1 MTKKEA
7 SSKQK
12 ILLAAEE
19 EFAEQGFAGART
31 QEIASKAGVN
41 KALIHYY
48 YKDKSSLYQAVMDE
62 MMFDLI
68 RISQDVAKRKLT
80 GKALV
85 EALVSDFFDFAARH
99 PHFSKLTT
107 AGSTM
112 SDAKYLDASIK
123 NLFRPLFQRGV
134 EFLEEHMEK
143 KAIRKVDA
151 PQFLVSALLLT
162 LSYFAMS
169 PMISLLLGKDATAQN
184 SLAQRKKSV
193 IDFVFTALGMGE
205 ASGVPPNPPGQN
217 RTGNARSDSAAH

>member
-7 SSKQK
+7 STKEK
-12 ILLAAEE
+12 ILLAAED

-31 QEIASKAGVN
+31 QEIARKAQVN

-62 MMFDLI
+62 MMYDLI

-99 PHFSKLTT
+99 PHFAKLTT

-112 SDAKYLDASIK
+112 GDAKYLETSIK

-143 KAIRKVDA
+143 GAIRKVDA

-162 LSYFAMS
+162 LSYFAMQ
-169 PMISLLLGKDATAQN
+169 PMISLLLGKDAASKTA
-184 SLAQRKKSV
+184 LEQRKKSV
-193 IDFVFTALGMGE
+193 LDFVFATLG
-205 ASGVPPNPPGQN
+205 VQ
-217 RTGNARSDSAAH
+217 

>member
-7 SSKQK
+7 STKEK
-12 ILLAAEE
+12 ILLAAED

-31 QEIASKAGVN
+31 QEIAKKASVN

-62 MMFDLI
+62 MMYDLI

-80 GKALV
+80 GKPLV

-99 PHFSKLTT
+99 PHFAKLTT

-112 SDAKYLDASIK
+112 GDAKYLETSIK

-169 PMISLLLGKDATAQN
+169 PMVSLLLGKESTSKTA
-184 SLAQRKKSV
+184 LEQRKKSILDV
-193 IDFVFTALGMGE
+193 VFATLG
-205 ASGVPPNPPGQN
+205 VQ
-217 RTGNARSDSAAH
+217 

>member
-7 SSKQK
+7 STKEK
-12 ILLAAEE
+12 ILLAAED

-31 QEIASKAGVN
+31 QEIARKAAVN

-62 MMFDLI
+62 MMYDLI

-99 PHFSKLTT
+99 PHFAKLTT

-112 SDAKYLDASIK
+112 GDAKYLETSIK

-162 LSYFAMS
+162 LSYFAMQ
-169 PMISLLLGKDATAQN
+169 PMISLLLGKDAASN
-184 SLAQRKKSV
+184 AALAQRKKSV
-193 IDFVFTALGMGE
+193 IDFVFATLGI
-205 ASGVPPNPPGQN
+205 AP
-217 RTGNARSDSAAH
+217 

>member
-1 MTKKEA
+1 VTKKEQ
-7 SSKQK
+7 STKEK
-12 ILLAAEE
+12 ILLAAED

-31 QEIASKAGVN
+31 QEIAKKAAVN

-62 MMFDLI
+62 MMYDLI
-68 RISQDVAKRKLT
+68 RISQDVAKRNLT

-85 EALVSDFFDFAARH
+85 EALVSDFFDFAAKH
-99 PHFSKLTT
+99 PHFAKLTT

-112 SDAKYLDASIK
+112 GDAKYLETSIK

-134 EFLEEHMEK
+134 EFLEEHMAK
-143 KAIRKVDA
+143 GAIRKVDA

-169 PMISLLLGKDATAQN
+169 PMVSLLLGKDAVSKAA
-184 SLAQRKKSV
+184 LEQRKRS
-193 IDFVFTALGMGE
+193 ILDFVFATLG
-205 ASGVPPNPPGQN
+205 VQ
-217 RTGNARSDSAAH
+217 

>member
-7 SSKQK
+7 STKER

-31 QEIASKAGVN
+31 QEIAGKASVN

-99 PHFSKLTT
+99 PHFAKLTT

-134 EFLEEHMEK
+134 EFLEEHMQK

-151 PQFLVSALLLT
+151 PQFLISALLLT

-169 PMISLLLGKDATAQN
+169 PMISLLLGKDATTPN

-193 IDFVFTALGMGE
+193 IDFVFTGLGL
-205 ASGVPPNPPGQN
+205 SKP
-217 RTGNARSDSAAH
+217 

>member
-1 MTKKEA
+1 MTKKEQ
-7 SSKQK
+7 STKEK
-12 ILLAAEE
+12 ILLAAED

-31 QEIASKAGVN
+31 QEIARKASVN

-62 MMFDLI
+62 MMYDLI

-85 EALVSDFFDFAARH
+85 EALVSDFFDFAAKH
-99 PHFSKLTT
+99 PHFAKLTT

-112 SDAKYLDASIK
+112 GDAKYLETSIK

-143 KAIRKVDA
+143 GAIRKVDA

-162 LSYFAMS
+162 LSYFAMQ
-169 PMISLLLGKDATAQN
+169 PMISLLLGKDAGSSAA
-184 SLAQRKKSV
+184 LAQRKKSV
-193 IDFVFTALGMGE
+193 IDFVFATLGV
-205 ASGVPPNPPGQN
+205 AP
-217 RTGNARSDSAAH
+217 

>member
-1 MTKKEA
+1 MTKKEQ
-7 SSKQK
+7 STKEK
-12 ILLAAEE
+12 ILLAAED

-31 QEIASKAGVN
+31 QEIARKAQVN

-62 MMFDLI
+62 MMYDLI
-68 RISQDVAKRKLT
+68 RISQDVAKQKLT

-99 PHFSKLTT
+99 PHFAKLTT

-112 SDAKYLDASIK
+112 GDAKYLETSIK

-143 KAIRKVDA
+143 GAIRKVDA

-162 LSYFAMS
+162 LSYFAMT
-169 PMISLLLGKDATAQN
+169 PMVSLLLGKDATAKAA
-184 SLAQRKKSV
+184 LEQRKKSV
-193 IDFVFTALGMGE
+193 LDFVFATLG
-205 ASGVPPNPPGQN
+205 VQ
-217 RTGNARSDSAAH
+217 

>member
-7 SSKQK
+7 STKEK

-31 QEIASKAGVN
+31 QEIAAKANVN

-68 RISQDVAKRKLT
+68 RISQDVAKRRLN

-99 PHFSKLTT
+99 PHFAKLTT

-112 SDAKYLDASIK
+112 GDAKYLETSIK

-143 KAIRKVDA
+143 KAIRKIDA

-169 PMISLLLGKDATAQN
+169 PMISLLLGRDATAQN

-193 IDFVFTALGMGE
+193 IDFVFTALGM
-205 ASGVPPNPPGQN
+205 S
-217 RTGNARSDSAAH
+217 

>member
-1 MTKKEA
+1 MTKKEQ

-12 ILLAAEE
+12 ILLAAED

-31 QEIASKAGVN
+31 QEIAKKANVN

-48 YKDKSSLYQAVMDE
+48 YKDKSSLYQSVMDE

-68 RISQDVAKRKLT
+68 RISQDVAKRKLN

-85 EALVSDFFDFAARH
+85 EGLVSDFFDFAARH
-99 PHFSKLTT
+99 PHFAKLTT

-112 SDAKYLDASIK
+112 GDAKYLETSIK

-143 KAIRKVDA
+143 GAIRKVDA
-151 PQFLVSALLLT
+151 PQFLISALLLT
-162 LSYFAMS
+162 LSYFAMT
-169 PMISLLLGKDATAQN
+169 PMISLLLGKDASAKVA
-184 SLAQRKKSV
+184 LEQRKKS
-193 IDFVFTALGMGE
+193 ILDFVFATLG
-205 ASGVPPNPPGQN
+205 VQ
-217 RTGNARSDSAAH
+217 

>member
-1 MTKKEA
+1 MKKKDRTTKE
-7 SSKQK
+7 K
-12 ILLAAEE
+12 ILQAAED

-31 QEIASKAGVN
+31 QEIARKAGVN

-99 PHFSKLTT
+99 PHFAKLTT

-169 PMISLLLGKDATAQN
+169 PMISLLLGKDATAKVA
-184 SLAQRKKSV
+184 LEQRKKS
-193 IDFVFTALGMGE
+193 ILDFVFATLG
-205 ASGVPPNPPGQN
+205 VQ
-217 RTGNARSDSAAH
+217 

>member
-1 MTKKEA
+1 MTKKDIN
-7 SSKQK
+7 SKQK
-12 ILLAAEE
+12 ILLAAED

-31 QEIASKAGVN
+31 QEIARKAQVN

-99 PHFSKLTT
+99 PHFAKLTT

-112 SDAKYLDASIK
+112 GDAKYLETSIK

-162 LSYFAMS
+162 LSYFAMQ
-169 PMISLLLGKDATAQN
+169 PMISLLLGKDAASN
-184 SLAQRKKSV
+184 AALAQRKKSV
-193 IDFVFTALGMGE
+193 IDFVFATLGL
-205 ASGVPPNPPGQN
+205 
-217 RTGNARSDSAAH
+217 AA

>member
-1 MTKKEA
+1 MTKKDIN
-7 SSKQK
+7 SKQK
-12 ILLAAEE
+12 ILLAAED

-31 QEIASKAGVN
+31 QEIARKAGVN

-99 PHFSKLTT
+99 PHFAKLTT

-112 SDAKYLDASIK
+112 GDAKYLETSIK

-143 KAIRKVDA
+143 GAIRKVDA

-162 LSYFAMS
+162 LSYFAMQ
-169 PMISLLLGKDATAQN
+169 PMISLLLGKDAA
-184 SLAQRKKSV
+184 SSAALAQRKRSV
-193 IDFVFTALGMGE
+193 IDFVFATLGLT
-205 ASGVPPNPPGQN
+205 S
-217 RTGNARSDSAAH
+217 

>member
-1 MTKKEA
+1 MTKKEIT
-7 SSKQK
+7 SKQK
-12 ILLAAEE
+12 ILEAAEA

-31 QEIASKAGVN
+31 QEIARKAQVN

-48 YKDKSSLYQAVMDE
+48 YKNKSSLYQAVMDE

-68 RISQDVAKRKLT
+68 RISQDVAKRNLN
-80 GKALV
+80 GKVLV

-99 PHFSKLTT
+99 PHFARLTT

-112 SDAKYLDASIK
+112 GDAKYLETSIK

-143 KAIRKVDA
+143 GAIRKVDA

-169 PMISLLLGKDATAQN
+169 PMVSLLLGKDAISKAA
-184 SLAQRKKSV
+184 LEQRKKSV
-193 IDFVFTALGMGE
+193 LDFVFATLG
-205 ASGVPPNPPGQN
+205 VQ
-217 RTGNARSDSAAH
+217 